1 MSRGALFRV
10 GLCNVLI
17 SFGLGTVA
25 SIYLFGMDAWL
36 AALGVA
42 CLGTGL
48 FGHAINL
55 GMHLAERGVEREG

>member
-1 MSRGALFRV
+1 
-10 GLCNVLI
+10 VLT

-36 AALGVA
+36 AALGIA